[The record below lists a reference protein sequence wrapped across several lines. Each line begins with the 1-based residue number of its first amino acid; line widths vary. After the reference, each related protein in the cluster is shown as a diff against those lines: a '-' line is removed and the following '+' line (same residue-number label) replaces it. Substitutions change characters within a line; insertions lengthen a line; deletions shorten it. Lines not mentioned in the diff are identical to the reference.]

1 MAVALTASA
10 YERALASIEAVSWRG
25 ISLGL
30 ERTEALL
37 AALGNPHIGLRG
49 ALVAGT
55 NGKGSVCAVVDSV
68 ARAAGMHTVLL
79 TKPHLAS
86 YLERIVIDGQPIDEE
101 RFVTLVDEVV
111 RAAGTLPESLQ
122 PTGFEMLTA
131 AGILCALRESAD
143 LLVCEVGM
151 GGRLD
156 STNVLDLGV
165 AVVTNVA
172 LDHREHLGETI
183 PAIAFEKAAI
193 IKHGNDAVTAAQ
205 EPALGVI
212 RARCAEVGARLL
224 NVSHR
229 GAVAGIDNGIA
240 GVEVAASFAGKELHV
255 RATLVGHFQ
264 MANVA
269 TGIAVCDALRARGVR
284 IDEAAIVEGCA
295 AVQWRGRMQWV
306 AGRPPVLVD
315 AAHNPA
321 GMAAMV
327 DAVAGLGSWPSV
339 AAVFGAMRD
348 KDVAGMAA
356 ELQRLPRV
364 IPIVTAPKVERACAP
379 RELSTY
385 FDPPARIASDVASA
399 MDTARDVAGP
409 DGLVLVCGSLYLVGE
424 ALAVL
429 TA

>member
-1 MAVALTASA
+1 MARPRRSARASRGRVLSGSVLRVRRPCGQGLPFPDRRGRPRMLRHGCPDPARVPGISGDPRPSVGHALSRRSGRDDRRPAVAPRGVDARIALACATPHRRRSDGGFMAVALTANA

-68 ARAAGMHTVLL
+68 ARAAGLHTVLL
-79 TKPHLAS
+79 TKPHLTS
-86 YLERIVIDGQPIDEE
+86 YRERIVIDGEPIDEE
-101 RFVTLVDEVV
+101 QFVTLVDDVE

-131 AGILCALRESAD
+131 AGILCAARESVD

-212 RARCAEVGARLL
+212 SARCAEVGARLL
-224 NVSHR
+224 NVSQR
-229 GAVAGIDNGIA
+229 GAVTGIDHVLA
-240 GVEVAASFAGKELHV
+240 GVEVTASFAGKELQV
-255 RATLVGHFQ
+255 RAPLVGRFQ
-264 MANVA
+264 MTNLA
-269 TGIAVCDALRARGVR
+269 TGIAVCDALRERGAR
-284 IDEAAIVEGCA
+284 IDAAAIV
-295 AVQWRGRMQWV
+295 
-306 AGRPPVLVD
+306 
-315 AAHNPA
+315 
-321 GMAAMV
+321 
-327 DAVAGLGSWPSV
+327 
-339 AAVFGAMRD
+339 
-348 KDVAGMAA
+348 
-356 ELQRLPRV
+356 
-364 IPIVTAPKVERACAP
+364 
-379 RELSTY
+379 
-385 FDPPARIASDVASA
+385 
-399 MDTARDVAGP
+399 
-409 DGLVLVCGSLYLVGE
+409 
-424 ALAVL
+424 
-429 TA
+429 

>member
-1 MAVALTASA
+1 MALTANA
-10 YERALASIEAVSWRG
+10 YDRALAAIEAVSWRG
-25 ISLGL
+25 IRPGL

-37 AALGNPHIGLRG
+37 AALGNPQVGLRG

-55 NGKGSVCAVVDSV
+55 NGKGSVCALIDSV

-86 YLERIVIDGQPIDEE
+86 YRERIVIDGQLIGESQ
-101 RFVTLVDEVV
+101 FVTLVDDVV
-111 RAAGTLPESLQ
+111 HAAASLPEPLQ

-131 AGILCALRESAD
+131 AGILCAARESAE

-183 PAIAFEKAAI
+183 PAIAREKAAI
-193 IKHGNDAVTAAQ
+193 IKAGDDAVTAAQ

-212 RARCAEVGARLL
+212 SARCADVGASLV
-224 NVSHR
+224 N
-229 GAVAGIDNGIA
+229 VAGAAIEGTDDGLD
-240 GVEVAASFAGKELHV
+240 GVEVATRFAGQEMHLH
-255 RATLVGHFQ
+255 APLVGRFQ
-264 MANVA
+264 IANLA
-269 TGIAVCDALRARGVR
+269 TAIATCDALRARGAD
-284 IDEAAIVEGCA
+284 IDDDAVVEGCA
-295 AVQWRGRMQWV
+295 TVRWRGRMQWIP
-306 AGRPPVLVD
+306 GRPPVLVD

-327 DAVAGLGSWPSV
+327 EAVGGLGSWPSV
-339 AAVFGAMRD
+339 AAVFAAMRD
-348 KDVAGMAA
+348 KDVSGMAA
-356 ELQRLPRV
+356 ALQRVPRV
-364 IPIVTAPKVERACAP
+364 IPIVTAPNVERACAP
-379 RELSTY
+379 SELAVH
-385 FDPPARIASDVASA
+385 FDPPARIADDVASA
-399 MDTARDVAGP
+399 VHMARDLAGP

-429 TA
+429 AA

>member
-1 MAVALTASA
+1 VAVALTANA

-55 NGKGSVCAVVDSV
+55 NGKGSVCAVIDSV
-68 ARAAGMHTVLL
+68 ARAAGLHTVLL

-86 YLERIVIDGQPIDEE
+86 YRERIVIDGELIGEE
-101 RFVTLVDEVV
+101 QFVTVVDEVT
-111 RAAGTLPESLQ
+111 RAAASLPESLQ
-122 PTGFEMLTA
+122 PTGFEMLTVV
-131 AGILCALRESAD
+131 GVLCAAREAAE

-183 PAIAFEKAAI
+183 PAIALEKAAI
-193 IKHGNDAVTAAQ
+193 IKQANDAVTAAE

-212 RARCAEVGARLL
+212 RARCAEVAAPLQSAS
-224 NVSHR
+224 VS
-229 GAVAGIDNGIA
+229 AAAGIDDGLA
-240 GVEVAASFAGKELHV
+240 GVELKSLFAGHELHV
-255 RATLVGHFQ
+255 GAPLVGRFQ
-264 MANVA
+264 IANLA
-269 TGIAVCDALRARGVR
+269 TAIAACDALRARGVR
-284 IDEAAIVEGCA
+284 IDTAAVVEGCA
-295 AVQWRGRMQWV
+295 TVQWRGRMQWV
-306 AGRPPVLVD
+306 PGRPPVLVD

-327 DAVAGLGSWPSV
+327 DSVAGLGRWRSV
-339 AAVFGAMRD
+339 VAVFAAMRD
-348 KDVAGMAA
+348 KDVDGMAA
-356 ELQRLPRV
+356 ELQRLPGV
-364 IPIVTAPKVERACAP
+364 IPIVTAPTVERARAP
-379 RELSTY
+379 QELAVK
-385 FDPPARIASDVASA
+385 FHPPARIANDVASA
-399 MDTARDVAGP
+399 VDMARDVAGP
-409 DGLVLVCGSLYLVGE
+409 DGLVLVCGSLYLVAE
-424 ALAVL
+424 ALTVL
-429 TA
+429 SA

>member
-1 MAVALTASA
+1 MAVALTANA

-55 NGKGSVCAVVDSV
+55 NGKGSVCAVIDSV
-68 ARAAGMHTVLL
+68 ARAAGLHTVLL
-79 TKPHLAS
+79 TKPHLTT
-86 YLERIVIDGQPIDEE
+86 YRERIVINGKLIGEE
-101 RFVTLVDEVV
+101 QFVTLVDEVT
-111 RAAGTLPESLQ
+111 RAAASLPESLQ
-122 PTGFEMLTA
+122 PTGFEMLTVV
-131 AGILCALRESAD
+131 GVLCAARESAE

-183 PAIAFEKAAI
+183 PAIALEKAAI
-193 IKHGNDAVTAAQ
+193 IKRANDAVTAAE

-212 RARCAEVGARLL
+212 RARCAEVGATLQT
-224 NVSHR
+224 VSVPT
-229 GAVAGIDNGIA
+229 AAGTDDGLA
-240 GVEVAASFAGKELHV
+240 GVELKSLFAGHELHV
-255 RATLVGHFQ
+255 RAPLVGRFQ
-264 MANVA
+264 IANLA
-269 TGIAVCDALRARGVR
+269 TAIAACDGLRARGARLDDDAV
-284 IDEAAIVEGCA
+284 VEGCA
-295 AVQWRGRMQWV
+295 TVQWRGRMQWIP
-306 AGRPPVLVD
+306 GRPPVLVD

-339 AAVFGAMRD
+339 AAVFAAMRD
-348 KDVAGMAA
+348 KDVDGMAA
-356 ELQRLPRV
+356 ELQRLPGV
-364 IPIVTAPKVERACAP
+364 IPIVTAPNVERARTP
-379 RELSTY
+379 QELAVK
-385 FDPPARIASDVASA
+385 FHPPARIASDVASA
-399 MDTARDVAGP
+399 VNMARVSAGP

-424 ALAVL
+424 ALTLLNA
-429 TA
+429 

>member
-1 MAVALTASA
+1 VAVALTANA

-55 NGKGSVCAVVDSV
+55 NGKGSVCALIDSV
-68 ARAAGMHTVLL
+68 ARAAGLHTVLL

-86 YLERIVIDGQPIDEE
+86 YRERIVIDGQLIGEE
-101 RFVTLVDEVV
+101 QFVALVDDVT
-111 RAAGTLPESLQ
+111 RAAASLPESLQ
-122 PTGFEMLTA
+122 PTGFEMLTVV
-131 AGILCALRESAD
+131 GVLCAAREAAE

-183 PAIAFEKAAI
+183 PAIALEKAAI
-193 IKHGNDAVTAAQ
+193 IKQANDAVTAAQ

-212 RARCAEVGARLL
+212 RARCAEVGATLQS
-224 NVSHR
+224 VSVPA
-229 GAVAGIDNGIA
+229 GAGIDHGLA
-240 GVEVAASFAGKELHV
+240 GLELKSLFAGHELHV
-255 RATLVGHFQ
+255 RAPLVGRFQ
-264 MANVA
+264 IANLA
-269 TGIAVCDALRARGVR
+269 TAIAACDALRARGVG
-284 IDEAAIVEGCA
+284 IDTAAVVEGCA
-295 AVQWRGRMQWV
+295 TVQWRGRMQWV
-306 AGRPPVLVD
+306 PGRPPVLVD

-327 DAVAGLGSWPSV
+327 DAVAGLDSWPSV
-339 AAVFGAMRD
+339 AAVFAAMSD
-348 KDVAGMAA
+348 KDVDGMAA
-356 ELQRLPRV
+356 ELQRLPGV
-364 IPIVTAPKVERACAP
+364 IPIVTAPTVERARAP
-379 RELSTY
+379 QELAVK
-385 FDPPARIASDVASA
+385 FHPAARIANDVAGA
-399 MDTARDVAGP
+399 LEMARDVAGP

-424 ALAVL
+424 ALTLLSA
-429 TA
+429 